1 MTAFFYLTKSTVFI
15 LGFFFFTKVDFEA
28 LTRITGCATQG
39 RHDAE
44 QWVKS
49 YIITFSR
56 DGSRYKYYKERRV
69 VKVTEIVT
77 GLRGRDKSTLRVTKG
92 L

>member
-1 MTAFFYLTKSTVFI
+1 M
-15 LGFFFFTKVDFEA
+15 
-28 LTRITGCATQG
+28 TGCATQG

-69 VKVTEIVT
+69 VKVTETLT
-77 GLRGRDKSTLRVTKG
+77 GLREGIRVHCE
-92 L
+92 